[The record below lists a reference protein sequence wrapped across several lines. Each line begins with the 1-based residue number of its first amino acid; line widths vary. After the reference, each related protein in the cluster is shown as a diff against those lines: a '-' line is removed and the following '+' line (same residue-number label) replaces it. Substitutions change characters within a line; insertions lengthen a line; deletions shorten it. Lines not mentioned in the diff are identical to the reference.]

1 MTKAAKRS
9 TTRGRLAKAQRNLR
23 NTASRSSFE
32 SKVLDLLMEIHE
44 RIGAL
49 ERQGVVQMAKIADV
63 KAKLV
68 SLKADVESETTVV
81 EAVKRLL
88 EGQAAQL
95 ADLRQ
100 QLADAIA
107 ANDPA
112 AIQAVLDQIDAVQ
125 ATNKAN
131 ADALAAAVI
140 ANTPAT
146 P

>member
-1 MTKAAKRS
+1 
-9 TTRGRLAKAQRNLR
+9 
-23 NTASRSSFE
+23 
-32 SKVLDLLMEIHE
+32 
-44 RIGAL
+44 
-49 ERQGVVQMAKIADV
+49 MAKIADV

-112 AIQAVLDQIDAVQ
+112 AIQAVLDQIDAVT

-131 ADALAAAVI
+131 ADALAAAVV
-140 ANTPAT
+140 ANTPPA
-146 P
+146 